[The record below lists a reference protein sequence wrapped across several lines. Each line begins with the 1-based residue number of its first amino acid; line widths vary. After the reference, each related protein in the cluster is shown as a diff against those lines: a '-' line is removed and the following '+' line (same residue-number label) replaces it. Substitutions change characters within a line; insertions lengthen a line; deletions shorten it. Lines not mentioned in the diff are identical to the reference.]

1 MNHLT
6 VTIELRRFG
15 RNTGS
20 SGRLYAV
27 TLTRRE
33 ILEEL
38 SRLGIRTIKGL
49 KKACREYET
58 YWSEHLK
65 QRSRG

>member
-1 MNHLT
+1 M
-6 VTIELRRFG
+6 IR

-38 SRLGIRTIKGL
+38 IRLGIRTIQGL

-58 YWSEHLK
+58 YWAELLK
-65 QRSRG
+65 ERSMS